1 MTGSMNTHLR
11 PAFLITYRAPLVLS
25 ALAHAVLLGLLS
37 TSLIVIPRQPM
48 PQLAIEAVVVD
59 EGMLRRMA
67 EAEQQQV
74 EAVARQAR
82 EEQQRRA
89 AEQRRI
95 EEAVAQRQ
103 REAQQ
108 QREAAAREQAAAETQ
123 RRAEAD
129 RQRQESERQRQ
140 EAEQQRQ
147 QAEAERQRQAEAAAA
162 EQRKR
167 EAEAQARREQE
178 QREAAER
185 ARAEVARQGQARREA
200 ELAAAMAAEE
210 ALFSARQSGELD
222 RYVALIQQ
230 RVQRNWVR
238 PPSAVSG
245 LVCEVVVVQLPN
257 GDVIDV
263 RTEKCNGDDVA
274 RRSVENAV
282 RRSSPLPLPD
292 NRALFERNLRFTFRP
307 QE

>member
-11 PAFLITYRAPLVLS
+11 PAFLTTYRAPLVLS

-129 RQRQESERQRQ
+129 RQRQ
-140 EAEQQRQ
+140 

-185 ARAEVARQGQARREA
+185 ARAEVARQDQARREA

>member
-1 MTGSMNTHLR
+1 
-11 PAFLITYRAPLVLS
+11 
-25 ALAHAVLLGLLS
+25 
-37 TSLIVIPRQPM
+37 
-48 PQLAIEAVVVD
+48 
-59 EGMLRRMA
+59 
-67 EAEQQQV
+67 
-74 EAVARQAR
+74 
-82 EEQQRRA
+82 
-89 AEQRRI
+89 
-95 EEAVAQRQ
+95 
-103 REAQQ
+103 
-108 QREAAAREQAAAETQ
+108 
-123 RRAEAD
+123 
-129 RQRQESERQRQ
+129 
-140 EAEQQRQ
+140 
-147 QAEAERQRQAEAAAA
+147 
-162 EQRKR
+162 
-167 EAEAQARREQE
+167 
-178 QREAAER
+178 
-185 ARAEVARQGQARREA
+185 
-200 ELAAAMAAEE
+200 MAAEE